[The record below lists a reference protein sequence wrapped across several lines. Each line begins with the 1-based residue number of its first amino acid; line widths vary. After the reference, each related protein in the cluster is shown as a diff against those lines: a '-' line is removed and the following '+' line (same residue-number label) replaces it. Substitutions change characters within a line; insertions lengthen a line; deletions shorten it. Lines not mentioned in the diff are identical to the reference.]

1 MKIKDWN
8 LPVQSSDPYQE
19 ADIRKQVMVFQPKC
33 EPFTPTPFDMKEE
46 SNPYISP
53 QDYQEQSG
61 VRLNTALVSQSIILE
76 NKLKQPINLDIIEVI
91 EGKFVVKFDG
101 LYLKCNKEKE
111 DYKRLCNFS
120 FKIDGIHV
128 LHNRDGTKTEE
139 IIYSVV
145 GSDVIQRQ
153 KDEPLIIPS
162 DDYDRMYDEILK
174 KYKECYICPEFKNMA
189 RDYIKEYGA
198 LIYRDKLRNSK
209 PINFYSYHGWECVDG
224 KMVYLSDS
232 RSDCRCGIYV
242 PKNPNIQRLWAYDLD
257 ILKIAKAC
265 SDPNATPFEKYKV
278 SLPFWLYLHLSFA
291 CKLFFDA
298 GIEVQ
303 FLLALIGKT
312 GSLKTTICKTFAEP
326 FNVGGILRFES
337 TGRALELYRESCMDM
352 TMIVDDIFKK
362 NNANLSKFED
372 ILRTFG
378 DGIGRAKS
386 AGKDYTDLVRTKVR
400 GGCIVTAEHDL
411 NPQQSSAL
419 RYISVNIEK
428 DSIDTTMLSK
438 YQHDQI
444 SSKIEGRTS
453 IVQDIFGAWIA
464 YLEEHYN
471 DIVCWLINFTPP
483 DVRFPFKRHQQIY
496 RVLCAVIVMILEQGL
511 ELGAITKT
519 EYDSYYAQWCDVIVE
534 LIKRNSEAAMISEP
548 WQQFLLTL
556 HQAIGTG
563 SARIT
568 CTKADFESNDIK
580 NCVGYKRDNEYVLEP
595 TRVMSLVRR
604 QMLESGKTLVSESNA
619 IFKELFEHNISLGY
633 DNQKDGR
640 GNTRNRYLKRVK
652 INNHLVEMLVIS
664 IDAMECFV
672 TNLLRE
678 EEKSQ

>member
-8 LPVQSSDPYQE
+8 LPAQASNLYQE
-19 ADIRKQVMVFQPKC
+19 ADIKKQVMEFRPKY
-33 EPFTPTPFDMKEE
+33 EQFTQAAFETKEE

-53 QDYQEQSG
+53 QDYQKQSG
-61 VRLNTALVSQSIILE
+61 VRFNTALESQGISPE
-76 NKLKQPINLDIIEVI
+76 GNVKKLINLDIIEVI
-91 EGKFVVKFDG
+91 EGKFIVKFDG
-101 LYLKCNKEKE
+101 LYLKLNKEKA

-120 FKIDGIHV
+120 FTIDSIHI
-128 LHNRDGTKTEE
+128 LHNRDGTNTEE
-139 IIYSVV
+139 IIYSVA
-145 GSDVIQRQ
+145 GEDVIQRP
-153 KDEPLIIPS
+153 KNEPMTIPS
-162 DDYDRMYDEILK
+162 DDYDRMCDEILK

-198 LIYRDKLRNSK
+198 LIYRDKLKNSE
-209 PINFYSYHGWECVDG
+209 PINFYSYHGWECVNG

-232 RSDCRCGIYV
+232 RSDCRCGVYV
-242 PKNPNIQRLWAYDLD
+242 PKNSNFQRLWTDDLD
-257 ILKIAKAC
+257 ILKIGKAC

-291 CKLFFDA
+291 CKLFLDA

-326 FNVGGILRFES
+326 FNIGGILRFES

-386 AGKDYTDLVRTKVR
+386 AGKDYNDLVRTKVR

-428 DSIDTTMLSK
+428 DSIDTNVLSK
-438 YQHDQI
+438 YQQDQI
-444 SSKIEGRTS
+444 SSKLERRPS
-453 IVQDIFGAWIA
+453 MVQDIFGAWIA
-464 YLEEHYN
+464 YLEEHYK

-483 DVRFPFKRHQQIY
+483 NVPFTFKRYQQIY
-496 RVLCAVIVMILEQGL
+496 RVLCAVIIMILEQGL
-511 ELGAITKT
+511 ELGVITKT
-519 EYDSYYAQWCDVIVE
+519 EYDSYYTQWCDVIVK
-534 LIKRNSEAAMISEP
+534 LIKRNAEAAMISEP

-563 SARIT
+563 SARMAH
-568 CTKADFESNDIK
+568 TKEDFADNYI
-580 NCVGYKRDNEYVLEP
+580 GYKQDNEYVFEP

-604 QMLESGKTLVSESNA
+604 QIMESGKELVADSTA
-619 IFKELFEHNISLGY
+619 IFKDLFEHNISRGY
-633 DNQKDGR
+633 SNQKDGR
-640 GNTRNRYLKRVK
+640 GSTRNRYLKRVK
-652 INNHLVEMLVIS
+652 INGTVEMLVIS

-672 TNLLRE
+672 NKILRG
-678 EEKSQ
+678 

>member
-1 MKIKDWN
+1 MKITDWN
-8 LPVQSSDPYQE
+8 LPDQAPNLYQE
-19 ADIRKQVMVFQPKC
+19 ADIIKQVMEFRPKY
-33 EPFTPTPFDMKEE
+33 EQFTQAAFETKEE

-53 QDYQEQSG
+53 QDYQKQSG
-61 VRLNTALVSQSIILE
+61 VQFNAPLESQDISPE
-76 NKLKQPINLDIIEVI
+76 GNVKKLINLDIIEVI
-91 EGKFVVKFDG
+91 EGKFIVKFDG
-101 LYLKCNKEKE
+101 LYLKLNKEKAE
-111 DYKRLCNFS
+111 YKRLCNFS
-120 FKIDGIHV
+120 FTIDSIHI
-128 LHNRDGTKTEE
+128 LHNRDGTNTEE

-145 GSDVIQRQ
+145 GEDVIQRQ
-153 KDEPLIIPS
+153 KNEPMTIPS
-162 DDYDRMYDEILK
+162 DDYDRMCDEILK
-174 KYKECYICPEFKNMA
+174 KYKECYICPEFKSMA

-198 LIYRDKLRNSK
+198 LIYRDKLRNSE
-209 PINFYSYHGWECVDG
+209 PINFYSYHGWECVNG

-232 RSDCRCGIYV
+232 RSDCRCGVYV
-242 PKNPNIQRLWAYDLD
+242 PKNSNFQRLWTDDLD
-257 ILKIAKAC
+257 ILKIGKAC

-291 CKLFFDA
+291 CKLFLDA

-326 FNVGGILRFES
+326 FNIGGILRFES

-386 AGKDYTDLVRTKVR
+386 AGKDYNDLVRTKVR

-428 DSIDTTMLSK
+428 DSIDTKVLSK
-438 YQHDQI
+438 YQQDQN
-444 SSKIEGRTS
+444 SSKLERRPS
-453 IVQDIFGAWIA
+453 MVQDIFGAWIA
-464 YLEEHYN
+464 YLEEHYKS
-471 DIVCWLINFTPP
+471 IVCWLINFTPP
-483 DVRFPFKRHQQIY
+483 NVQFTFKRYQQIY
-496 RVLCAVIVMILEQGL
+496 RVLCAVIIMILEQGL
-511 ELGAITKT
+511 ELGVITKT
-519 EYDSYYAQWCDVIVE
+519 EYDSYYEQWCDVIVE
-534 LIKRNSEAAMISEP
+534 LIKRNAEAAMISEP

-563 SARIT
+563 SARMAH
-568 CTKADFESNDIK
+568 TKEDFADNGNGIK
-580 NCVGYKRDNEYVLEP
+580 NYIGYKRDNEYVFEP

-604 QMLESGKTLVSESNA
+604 QILESGKELVADSTA
-619 IFKELFEHNISLGY
+619 IFKDLFENNISRGY
-633 DNQKDGR
+633 GNQKDGR
-640 GNTRNRYLKRVK
+640 GSTRNRYLKRVK
-652 INNHLVEMLVIS
+652 INGNMVEMLVIS
-664 IDAMECFV
+664 IDEMECFV
-672 TNLLRE
+672 NKILRG
-678 EEKSQ
+678 